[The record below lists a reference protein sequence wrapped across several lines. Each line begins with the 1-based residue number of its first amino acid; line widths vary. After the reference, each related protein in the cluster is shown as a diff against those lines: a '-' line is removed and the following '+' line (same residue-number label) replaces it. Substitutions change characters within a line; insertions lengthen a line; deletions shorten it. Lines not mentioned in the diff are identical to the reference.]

1 MVVIETRSCKL
12 PGMPRT
18 RRVFFPGLSVHVTHR
33 GINRAA
39 IFGDDLDREQFLLW
53 FREAM
58 TKYEIAIHGLTLMS
72 NHYHAIV
79 TPSRAD
85 ALPNAMRD
93 FGSRYTRYFNR
104 RYGRIGTMWT
114 GRYRGIPIGDEV
126 YWLNCLRYIELNPLR
141 AHMVNDPAEYLWSS
155 YLHHAVRDAWP
166 WLVDHGVYLALGRTP
181 EERRRAF
188 HMLSGQALS
197 ETDLARQRLAKQ
209 DRPATCP
216 IAPVSEIVRPHSTPR
231 SFQDDIA
238 CR

>member
-1 MVVIETRSCKL
+1 MRMVVIETRSCKL

-85 ALPNAMRD
+85 ALPNA
-93 FGSRYTRYFNR
+93 
-104 RYGRIGTMWT
+104 
-114 GRYRGIPIGDEV
+114 
-126 YWLNCLRYIELNPLR
+126 
-141 AHMVNDPAEYLWSS
+141 
-155 YLHHAVRDAWP
+155 VRDAWP